1 MSIRVHALA
10 KELNG
15 LLVADKPAC
24 DVVICTP
31 FIHLAS
37 VAGELD
43 ANVIGLGAENCADKV
58 SGAYTGEVSAEMVK
72 STGAQYVWQVSWY
85 PPYGNKK
92 YKSFANK
99 QQAMIFMSK
108 LKSGN
113 NYFVDIEKWFGN

>member
-1 MSIRVHALA
+1 MYYNSRNNRSH
-10 KELNG
+10 
-15 LLVADKPAC
+15 
-24 DVVICTP
+24 
-31 FIHLAS
+31 
-37 VAGELD
+37 
-43 ANVIGLGAENCADKV
+43 
-58 SGAYTGEVSAEMVK
+58 TGSRNNSRNRGGR